1 MITREKLSHGEG
13 ELVEGDPEIGSRK
26 RTSQSEKMASEEGLS
41 QNEREFQR
49 TFFAMSEM
57 VKVLYDDYLER
68 KRPFQ
73 GESSKQA
80 KSEEG
85 EDPPKTP
92 PSPPSSPSFFFF
104 KYKFK
109 FYCKKTFS

>member
-26 RTSQSEKMASEEGLS
+26 RASQSEKMASEEGMS
-41 QNEREFQR
+41 QNEIEFQK

-57 VKVLYDDYLER
+57 VKVLYDDYLEW

-73 GESSKQA
+73 GESF
-80 KSEEG
+80 
-85 EDPPKTP
+85 KTRQ
-92 PSPPSSPSFFFF
+92 
-104 KYKFK
+104 K
-109 FYCKKTFS
+109 

>member
-49 TFFAMSEM
+49 TFFSMSEM
-57 VKVLYDDYLER
+57 VKVLYDDYLEW
-68 KRPFQ
+68 KRP
-73 GESSKQA
+73 GSR
-80 KSEEG
+80 G
-85 EDPPKTP
+85 I
-92 PSPPSSPSFFFF
+92 F
-104 KYKFK
+104 KARQK
-109 FYCKKTFS
+109 